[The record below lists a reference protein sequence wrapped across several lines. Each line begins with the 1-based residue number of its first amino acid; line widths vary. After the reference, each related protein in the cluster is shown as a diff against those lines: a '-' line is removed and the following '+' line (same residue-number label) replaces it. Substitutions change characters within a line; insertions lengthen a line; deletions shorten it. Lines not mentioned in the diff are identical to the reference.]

1 MTAVEVYLGDLPVER
16 RVGRLEFDEIRGREV
31 SSLVLDDDFVRKPPM
46 EFMGP
51 DIGIYAGRQYPT
63 LSAGF
68 GMFQDAAPDSWGR
81 RLIRRREKRA
91 NLRESD
97 YLLGVFDLARVGAL
111 RFKLAGE
118 ADFAGTDAGDTIPPW
133 TYLRTLEESA
143 MRFEADNTDDSAL
156 AVLLKPGS
164 SLGGARPK
172 ASVTA
177 PDGSLW
183 IAKFPSK
190 EDDIDTGAWEYLV
203 HELAQAAGLRLP
215 LADMRRFSRNGTTF
229 LCRRFDREG
238 SRRIHFA
245 SAMTMLGCEDRQE
258 HGNGTYLDI
267 AAFIMQHGA
276 QPDADLHELWR
287 RMAFSVMVSNT
298 DDHLR
303 NHGFVLENG
312 KWRLSPAYD
321 LNANAKR
328 PGELSLE
335 LEAGVVID
343 STAVLMDAKEYFR
356 LNGAQAEAEL
366 ARIRQAVGKWREV
379 AVRLGIPRHEQEG
392 MARCFAR
399 L

>member
-1 MTAVEVYLGDLPVER
+1 MKRVGVYLSLNGEDVRL
-16 RVGRLEFDEIRGREV
+16 GALEFEVLRGKEVSHFEFAQSYLASPVVRHLDPDLMMYRGRQFPR
-31 SSLVLDDDFVRKPPM
+31 LD
-46 EFMGP
+46 
-51 DIGIYAGRQYPT
+51 
-63 LSAGF
+63 SGF
-68 GMFQDAAPDSWGR
+68 GLFQDAAPDSWGR
-81 RLIRRREKRA
+81 RLIRRRAKRL
-91 NLRESD
+91 NLQESD
-97 YLLGVFDLARVGAL
+97 YLLGVFDFTRTGAL
-111 RFKLAGE
+111 RFKLEGQDGFVN
-118 ADFAGTDAGDTIPPW
+118 ADSKNPAPPW
-133 TYLRTLEESA
+133 TSLRTLEESSK
-143 MRFEADNTDDSAL
+143 RFEADDNDEQAL
-156 AVLLKPGS
+156 AVLLMPGS

-379 AVRLGIPRHEQEG
+379 AVRLGIPRHEQEE
-392 MARCFAR
+392 MALCFAR